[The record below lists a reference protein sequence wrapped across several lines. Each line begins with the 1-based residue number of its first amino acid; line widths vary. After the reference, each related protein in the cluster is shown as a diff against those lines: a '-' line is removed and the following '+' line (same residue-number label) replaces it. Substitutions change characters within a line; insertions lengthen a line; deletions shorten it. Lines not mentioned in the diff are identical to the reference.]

1 MHTLTRRASFWV
13 AAAVAAIALWTS
25 GAPTVTYPLYAAE
38 WNLQPSV
45 TTAIFAVYP
54 IVLVVVLV
62 LFGNISDY
70 IGRRAAILLGL
81 LSLLIG
87 VLLFA
92 IAPNVAVV
100 FVGRALMGVGV
111 ALSLSPAT
119 AAMVEFSAKGKEK
132 RASSITTAATAV
144 GLALATLVGGG
155 LIQYAPFPTHLNFWV
170 LFAAIAVVTAFA
182 WFLPRHTAA
191 EAQGRWR
198 PRLPAI
204 PRGIRRYYV
213 TSTLAVTTGFAI
225 GAVMMSLG
233 ASIAKDLVGSTNAF
247 VTGAV
252 LSIFAV
258 VVGIAAVLAGGIRP
272 QRVIVM
278 GGISTI
284 FGMLLLL
291 LSSVEH
297 SLPVFLAAS
306 VVMGA
311 GYSLLFLGGL
321 SVISA
326 NAPAHHRAATVSAV
340 YLVAYLFQGLIAL
353 ALGAVATN
361 TSLQVA
367 LDAAIPTIVLLSL
380 GAIGFAAS
388 IRAPRLPR
396 LA

>member
-1 MHTLTRRASFWV
+1 
-13 AAAVAAIALWTS
+13 
-25 GAPTVTYPLYAAE
+25 
-38 WNLQPSV
+38 
-45 TTAIFAVYP
+45 
-54 IVLVVVLV
+54 
-62 LFGNISDY
+62 
-70 IGRRAAILLGL
+70 
-81 LSLLIG
+81 
-87 VLLFA
+87 
-92 IAPNVAVV
+92 
-100 FVGRALMGVGV
+100 
-111 ALSLSPAT
+111 
-119 AAMVEFSAKGKEK
+119 
-132 RASSITTAATAV
+132 
-144 GLALATLVGGG
+144 
-155 LIQYAPFPTHLNFWV
+155 
-170 LFAAIAVVTAFA
+170 
-182 WFLPRHTAA
+182 
-191 EAQGRWR
+191 
-198 PRLPAI
+198 
-204 PRGIRRYYV
+204 
-213 TSTLAVTTGFAI
+213 
-225 GAVMMSLG
+225 
-233 ASIAKDLVGSTNAF
+233 
-247 VTGAV
+247 
-252 LSIFAV
+252 V

>member
-367 LDAAIPTIVLLSL
+367 LDAAIPTIVVLSL